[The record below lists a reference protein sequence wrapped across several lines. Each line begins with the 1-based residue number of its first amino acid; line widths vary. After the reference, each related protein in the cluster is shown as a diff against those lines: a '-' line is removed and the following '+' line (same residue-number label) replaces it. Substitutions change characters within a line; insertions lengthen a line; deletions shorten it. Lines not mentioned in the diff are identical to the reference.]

1 MTTGTPTRL
10 NPAKT
15 KGEELGTVCILG
27 AGPIR
32 IGQACE
38 FDYSGV
44 QGVKALRE
52 EGYRVV
58 LVNSNPATIM
68 TDARLAH
75 RTYVEPLTLEAVTSV
90 LELERPD
97 ALIPTLG
104 GQTALNLAVE
114 LEEAG
119 VLERLG
125 IHLLGASVK
134 SIQLAEDREKFRCA
148 MEEAGLPV
156 LPAVTVHSVEQGLK
170 ALDLVEL
177 PAILRPSF
185 TLGGWGG
192 GIAHDRESFKH
203 LLRRGLEASPT
214 GEVLVETSVVGWKE
228 FELEVMRDSAGAFVV
243 VCSIENLDPMGV
255 HTGDSITIAPAQ
267 TLTDRE
273 YQVLRDAA
281 RRVLDAVGVAT
292 GGANV
297 QFAVNP
303 EDGRYAV
310 IEMNPRVS
318 RSSALAS
325 KATGF
330 PIARFAAKV
339 ALGRRLD
346 ELTNDITGTTPAA
359 FEPALDYVVVK
370 MPRFAFEKFPGAEP
384 ALGTAM
390 KAVGEVAA
398 MGRSFEE
405 ALLKAI
411 RSLEIDR
418 DSLEA
423 PPDLAATGDE
433 DLHRRL
439 TGASPERLW
448 EVAEA
453 LRRGWGIDEVHAIT
467 HVDPWFLRRIGGLI
481 SAETALRRSGSKDIH
496 SLEMAKRLGFA
507 DAHLGR
513 LWKIDPE
520 DVRRLR
526 LEHGIKRIRRRV
538 DTCAAEFKARTPY
551 LYGSFGDH
559 DEQPASRRAVMI
571 LGGGPVRIGQGIE
584 FDACCVEAVGGL
596 NAEGFEA
603 VMVNCNP
610 ETVSTDY
617 DAVDRLHFDPLHT
630 EDVLDLCEAEKPVGV
645 LVQLGGQTPLRLAAD
660 LEKHG
665 VPLWGTSR
673 DSIDRA
679 EDRGRFQVL
688 LSDLGLEQP
697 PGAMVTSAQQ
707 ALKAAAELGYP
718 LLVRPSYVLGGRGM
732 EIVYADD
739 QLVEYLE
746 RATAMDPSRPV
757 LLDHFLERALEVD
770 VDAVA
775 DGERVVICGILEHIE
790 EAGVHSGDSG
800 AVTPP
805 VSLPLELQAELRRQV
820 RQLALALDVRGLMN
834 VQFAIQDGNV
844 YLIEVN
850 PRASRTVPFL
860 ARTSGTPWAE
870 LAARICSGARLTD
883 LGVMDGVAA
892 ETAVKLPVFPFDRF
906 PGVDPLLGP
915 EMRSTGEVM
924 GRGRTFGEAFA
935 KAALAAGWRLPAE
948 GRVLLS
954 LADRD
959 KKRLPALASRFEELG
974 FGLTAT
980 AGTAEVLRAAGFT
993 DVLETAKV
1001 GEGKPDIPALL
1012 ASGEVELVVNTA
1024 AGRRAAQDAGSI
1036 RRAALDARVLYI
1048 TTIPGA
1054 HAAAEAVAALRRG
1067 GLIVRALQDDRPVPP
1082 GWAAKLLG

>member
-1 MTTGTPTRL
+1 MMTRTSESLPS
-10 NPAKT
+10 K
-15 KGEELGTVCILG
+15 VCILG

-52 EGYRVV
+52 EGCEVV

-75 RTYVEPLTLEAVTSV
+75 RTYVEPLTLEAVTAV
-90 LELERPD
+90 LEKERPD

-104 GQTALNLAVE
+104 GQTALNLAIE
-114 LEEAG
+114 LDEAG

-125 IHLLGASVK
+125 IRLLGASVE
-134 SIQLAEDREKFRCA
+134 SIRLAEDRELFRKT
-148 MEEAGLPV
+148 MVKAGLPV
-156 LPAVTVHSVEQGLK
+156 LPATTVRSVEGGLE
-170 ALDLVEL
+170 ALKTVGL

-192 GIAHDRESFKH
+192 GTATTEGRFVEILE
-203 LLRRGLEASPT
+203 RGLDASPT
-214 GEVLVETSVVGWKE
+214 HEVLVERSVLGWKE
-228 FELEVMRDSAGAFVV
+228 FELEVMRDGAGAFVV
-243 VCSIENLDPMGV
+243 VCSIENFDPMGV
-255 HTGDSITIAPAQ
+255 HTGDSITVAPAQ

-281 RRVLDAVGVAT
+281 REVLDAVGVAT

-303 EDGRYAV
+303 KDGSYAV

-339 ALGRRLD
+339 ALGMRLD
-346 ELTNDITGTTPAA
+346 EIINDITGTTPAA

-370 MPRFAFEKFPGAEP
+370 IPRFAFEKFPGAAAE
-384 ALGTAM
+384 LGTAM

-398 MGRSFEE
+398 MGRTFEE
-405 ALLKAI
+405 ALLKAV
-411 RSLEIDR
+411 RSLEVDR
-418 DSLEA
+418 DSLQAWPGLAEQTDQGLK
-423 PPDLAATGDE
+423 DL
-433 DLHRRL
+433 LSV
-439 TGASPERLW
+439 ASPERLW
-448 EVAEA
+448 EVAEG
-453 LRRGWGIDEVHAIT
+453 LRRGWGIETLHQITAI
-467 HVDPWFLRRIGGLI
+467 DPWFLRRIEGLVGAEGLI
-481 SAETALRRSGSKDIH
+481 AESGSED
-496 SLEMAKRLGFA
+496 LQLFRMAKRLGFS

-513 LWKIDPE
+513 LWGQDE
-520 DVRRLR
+520 DDVRSRRLDA
-526 LEHGIKRIRRRV
+526 GICRVRRRV
-538 DTCAAEFKARTPY
+538 DTCAAEFEARTPY
-551 LYGSFGDH
+551 LYGSFGDL
-559 DEQPASRRAVMI
+559 DEQPTSRRAVMI

-584 FDACCVEAVGGL
+584 FDACCVEAVAGL
-596 NAEGFEA
+596 NAEGLEA

-617 DAVDRLHFDPLHT
+617 DAVDRLHFDPLHS
-630 EDVLDLCEAEKPVGV
+630 EDVLDLCMAEKPVGV
-645 LVQLGGQTPLRLAAD
+645 LVQLGGQTPLKLAGT
-660 LEKHG
+660 LEAHG
-665 VPLWGTSR
+665 VPVWGTDR
-673 DSIDRA
+673 DAIDRA
-679 EDRGRFQVL
+679 EDRGRFQKL
-688 LSDLGLEQP
+688 LEDLGLDQP
-697 PGAMVTSAQQ
+697 PGAMVTSAEE
-707 ALKAAAELGYP
+707 ALNATAELGYP
-718 LLVRPSYVLGGRGM
+718 VLVRPSYVLGGRAM
-732 EIVYADD
+732 EIVYDDD
-739 QLVEYLE
+739 QLLEYLK
-746 RATAMDPSRPV
+746 RAAALDPDRPV

-820 RQLALALDVRGLMN
+820 RQMALALDVRGLMN
-834 VQFAIQDGNV
+834 VQFAIQDNKV
-844 YLIEVN
+844 FVIEVN

-860 ARTSGTPWAE
+860 ARASGDPWAE
-870 LAARICSGARLTD
+870 LAARVCAGARLAD
-883 LGVMDGVAA
+883 LGVTDGVAV
-892 ETAVKLPVFPFDRF
+892 ETAVKLPVFPFERF

-935 KAALAAGWRLPAE
+935 KAAQAAGWRMPAE
-948 GRVLLS
+948 GTILLS

-959 KKRLPALASRFEELG
+959 KSRLPALASRFEELG
-974 FGLTAT
+974 FSLAAT
-980 AGTAEVLRAAGFT
+980 AGTTEALRKAGFEG
-993 DVLETAKV
+993 VVEVAKV
-1001 GEGKPDIPALL
+1001 GQGHPDIPELL
-1012 ASGEVELVVNTA
+1012 ASGEVELVINTA

-1067 GLIVRALQDDRPVPP
+1067 RLEVRALQDGRPKPP
-1082 GWAAKLLG
+1082 VWAAQSLS

>member
-1 MTTGTPTRL
+1 MSREPI
-10 NPAKT
+10 P
-15 KGEELGTVCILG
+15 ESVCILG

-52 EGYRVV
+52 EGCRVI
-58 LVNSNPATIM
+58 LVNSNPATVM

-75 RTYVEPLTLEAVTSV
+75 RSYVEPLTLASVTAV
-90 LELERPD
+90 LERERPD

-114 LEEAG
+114 LEENG

-125 IHLLGASVK
+125 VRLLGASVR
-134 SIQLAEDREKFRCA
+134 SIRLAEDREEFRQA
-148 MEEAGLPV
+148 MTAAGLPV
-156 LPAVTVHSVEQGLK
+156 LPAVTVTSVEAGLA
-170 ALDLVEL
+170 ALDEIGL

-192 GIAHDRESFKH
+192 GTAHDRDAFVR
-203 LLRRGLEASPT
+203 LLSHGLDASPAHQ
-214 GEVLVETSVVGWKE
+214 VLVERSVLGWKE
-228 FELEVMRDSAGAFVV
+228 FELEVMRDSAGAVVV

-255 HTGDSITIAPAQ
+255 HTGDSITVAPAQ

-281 RRVLDAVGVAT
+281 RTVLDAVGVAT

-297 QFAVNP
+297 QFAVDPGTGN
-303 EDGRYAV
+303 YAV

-330 PIARFAAKV
+330 PIARIAAKV

-346 ELTNDITGTTPAA
+346 EIANDITGTTPAS

-370 MPRFAFEKFPGAEP
+370 IPRFAFEKFPGAEP
-384 ALGTAM
+384 VLGTAM

-423 PPDLAATGDE
+423 PPELAAADDDE
-433 DLHRRL
+433 LAARL
-439 TGASPERLW
+439 AVPSPERLW
-448 EVAEA
+448 QLAEA
-453 LRRGWGIDEVHAIT
+453 LRRGWPEKRLFDIT
-467 HVDPWFLRRIGGLI
+467 AVDPWFLRRIDALVA
-481 SAETALRRSGSKDIH
+481 AEEVLRGELDPSTRAA
-496 SLEMAKRLGFA
+496 AKRLGFA
-507 DAHLGR
+507 DSQLAR
-513 LWKIDPE
+513 LQGSDPDDE
-520 DVRRLR
+520 RRRRLDVGLR
-526 LEHGIKRIRRRV
+526 RVRRRV
-538 DTCAAEFKARTPY
+538 DTCAAEFEARTPY
-551 LYGSFGDH
+551 LYGSFGDR
-559 DEQPASRRAVMI
+559 DEQPAVRRSVVI

-584 FDACCVEAVGGL
+584 FDACCVEAVAGVRS
-596 NAEGFEA
+596 EGFEA

-617 DAVDRLHFDPLHT
+617 DAVDRLHFDPLHI
-630 EDVLDLCEAEKPVGV
+630 EDVLDICDAERPVGV
-645 LVQLGGQTPLRLAAD
+645 IVQLGGQTPLKLAGD
-660 LEKHG
+660 LERHRL
-665 VPLWGTSR
+665 PIWGTPR
-673 DSIDRA
+673 DAIDRA
-679 EDRGRFQVL
+679 EDRGRFAEL
-688 LSDLGLEQP
+688 LRELGLEQP
-697 PGAMVTSAQQ
+697 PGRMVT
-707 ALKAAAELGYP
+707 AAAEAEAAGAELGYP
-718 LLVRPSYVLGGRGM
+718 LLVRPSYVLGGRAM
-732 EIVYADD
+732 EIVYGPDE
-739 QLVEYLE
+739 LVEYLE
-746 RATAMDPSRPV
+746 RAAAVDPQRPV
-757 LLDHFLERALEVD
+757 LLDHFLERASEVD

-775 DGERVVICGILEHIE
+775 DGERVVICGIMEHIE

-820 RQLALALDVRGLMN
+820 RLLALTLGVRGLMN
-834 VQFAIQDGNV
+834 VQFAIQEGAV
-844 YLIEVN
+844 YVIEVN

-860 ARTSGTPWAE
+860 ARATGMPWAE
-870 LAARICSGARLTD
+870 LAARVCAGASLAE
-883 LGVMDGVAA
+883 LGVHDGVPS
-892 ETAVKLPVFPFDRF
+892 EVAVKLPVFPFERF
-906 PGVDPLLGP
+906 PGVDPLPGP

-935 KAALAAGWRLPAE
+935 KAALAAGWRLPQE
-948 GRVLLS
+948 GGVLLS

-959 KKRLPALASRFEELG
+959 KTRLPALAARFSELG
-974 FGLTAT
+974 FGLLAT
-980 AGTAEVLRAAGFT
+980 EGTARLLHDAGFPEVRT
-993 DVLETAKV
+993 VFKV
-1001 GEGKPDIPALL
+1001 GQGDPDIPNLL
-1012 ASGEVELVVNTA
+1012 AEGAVDLVVNTA
-1024 AGRRAAQDAGSI
+1024 AGRRAARDAPSI
-1036 RRAALDARVLYI
+1036 RRAALDANVPYF

-1054 HAAAEAVAALRRG
+1054 YAAAEAVAALRRG
-1067 GLIVRALQDDRPVPP
+1067 PLTVRALQDDLAAKPP
-1082 GWAAKLLG
+1082 WAANLA

>member
-1 MTTGTPTRL
+1 MSR
-10 NPAKT
+10 PAIP
-15 KGEELGTVCILG
+15 ESVCILG

-52 EGYRVV
+52 EGCRVV
-58 LVNSNPATIM
+58 LVNSNPATVM
-68 TDARLAH
+68 TDVRLAH
-75 RTYVEPLTLEAVTSV
+75 RSYVEPLTLQSVTAV
-90 LELERPD
+90 LERERPD

-125 IHLLGASVK
+125 IKLLGASVR
-134 SIQLAEDREKFRCA
+134 SIRLAEDREEFRQA
-148 MEEAGLPV
+148 MTEAGLPV
-156 LPAVTVHSVEQGLK
+156 LPAITVTSIEEGLA
-170 ALDLVEL
+170 ALETIGL

-192 GIAHDRESFKH
+192 GSADNRDSFVE
-203 LLRRGLEASPT
+203 LLRHGLDASPT
-214 GEVLVETSVVGWKE
+214 NQVLVETSVIGWKE

-243 VCSIENLDPMGV
+243 VCSIENVDPMGV
-255 HTGDSITIAPAQ
+255 HTGDSITVAPAQ

-281 RRVLDAVGVAT
+281 RGVLDAVGVAT

-303 EDGRYAV
+303 EDGRYAI

-330 PIARFAAKV
+330 PIARIAAKV

-346 ELTNDITGTTPAA
+346 EISNDITGTTPAS

-370 MPRFAFEKFPGAEP
+370 IPRFAFEKFPGSEP
-384 ALGTAM
+384 VLGTAM

-418 DSLEA
+418 DSLDA
-423 PPDLAATGDE
+423 PADLQAVDDDGLAS
-433 DLHRRL
+433 RL
-439 TGASPERLW
+439 AIPSPERLW
-448 EVAEA
+448 ELAEG
-453 LRRGWGIDEVHAIT
+453 LRRGWTEERLIGITA
-467 HVDPWFLRRIGGLI
+467 VDSWFLRRIGGLVA
-481 SAETALRRSGSKDIH
+481 AETVLRDPELDGPTRAA
-496 SLEMAKRLGFA
+496 AKRLGFA
-507 DAHLGR
+507 DSQLAR
-513 LWKIDPE
+513 LQGTDPE
-520 DVRRLR
+520 TERQRRLDLGLR
-526 LEHGIKRIRRRV
+526 RIRRRV
-538 DTCAAEFKARTPY
+538 DTCAAEFEARTPY
-551 LYGSFGDH
+551 LYGSFGDR
-559 DEQPASRRAVMI
+559 DEQPAARRSVVI

-584 FDACCVEAVGGL
+584 FDACCVEAVAGIRS
-596 NAEGFEA
+596 EGFEA

-617 DAVDRLHFDPLHT
+617 DAVDRLHFDPLHI
-630 EDVLDLCEAEKPVGV
+630 EDVLDICAAERPVGV
-645 LVQLGGQTPLRLAAD
+645 IVQLGGQTPLKLAED
-660 LEKHG
+660 LEKYE
-665 VPLWGTSR
+665 VPIWGTPR
-673 DSIDRA
+673 DAIDRA
-679 EDRGRFQVL
+679 EDRGRFSEL
-688 LSDLGLEQP
+688 LRDLGLRQP
-697 PGAMVTSAQQ
+697 PGRMISSADQ
-707 ALKAAAELGYP
+707 AEAAGAELGYP
-718 LLVRPSYVLGGRGM
+718 LLVRPSYVLGGRAM
-732 EIVYADD
+732 EIVYGPDELA
-739 QLVEYLE
+739 EYLE
-746 RATAMDPSRPV
+746 RAAAVDPDRPV
-757 LLDHFLERALEVD
+757 LLDHFLEQASEVD

-775 DGERVVICGILEHIE
+775 DGERVVICGIMEHIE

-820 RQLALALDVRGLMN
+820 RLLALALGVRGLMN
-834 VQFAIQDGNV
+834 VQFAIQEGVV

-860 ARTSGTPWAE
+860 ARATGTPWAE
-870 LAARICSGARLTD
+870 LAARVCAGASLAE
-883 LGVMDGVAA
+883 LGVHDGVPS
-892 ETAVKLPVFPFDRF
+892 EVAVKLPVFPFERF
-906 PGVDPLLGP
+906 PGVDPLPGP

-935 KAALAAGWRLPAE
+935 KAALAAGWRLPQE
-948 GRVLLS
+948 GKVLLS
-954 LADRD
+954 FADRD
-959 KKRLPALASRFEELG
+959 KTRLPALAARFEELG
-974 FGLTAT
+974 FELLAT
-980 AGTAEVLRAAGFT
+980 EGTAKMLHDAGYPEVRTVF
-993 DVLETAKV
+993 KV
-1001 GEGKPDIPALL
+1001 GQGDPDIPHLL
-1012 ASGEVELVVNTA
+1012 AEGGIDIVVNTA
-1024 AGRRAAQDAGSI
+1024 AGRKAARDAPSI
-1036 RRAALDARVLYI
+1036 RRAALDANVPYF

-1054 HAAAEAVAALRRG
+1054 YAAAEAVATLRRG
-1067 GLIVRALQDDRPVPP
+1067 PLAVRALQDDLAAKPP
-1082 GWAAKLLG
+1082 WAANLG

>member
-1 MTTGTPTRL
+1 MSR
-10 NPAKT
+10 PAIP
-15 KGEELGTVCILG
+15 ESVCILG

-52 EGYRVV
+52 EGCRVV
-58 LVNSNPATIM
+58 LVNSNPATVM

-75 RTYVEPLTLEAVTSV
+75 RSYIEPLTKKTVAAV
-90 LELERPD
+90 LERERPD
-97 ALIPTLG
+97 ALVPTLG

-114 LEEAG
+114 LEERG

-125 IHLLGASVK
+125 VRLLGASVR
-134 SIQLAEDREKFRCA
+134 SIRLAEDREAFRQT
-148 MEEAGLPV
+148 MTEAGLPV
-156 LPAVTVHSVEQGLK
+156 LPARTVTSVDEGLV
-170 ALDLVEL
+170 ALDAIGL

-192 GIAHDRESFKH
+192 GTARDRSSFEA
-203 LLRRGLEASPT
+203 LLRHGLEASPAHQ
-214 GEVLVETSVVGWKE
+214 VLIETSVLGWKE
-228 FELEVMRDSAGAFVV
+228 YELEVMRDSAGAFVV

-255 HTGDSITIAPAQ
+255 HTGDSITVAPAQ

-303 EDGRYAV
+303 TDGRYVV

-330 PIARFAAKV
+330 PIARIAAKV

-346 ELTNDITGTTPAA
+346 EIDNDITGTTPAS

-370 MPRFAFEKFPGAEP
+370 IPRFAFEKFPGTEP
-384 ALGTAM
+384 VLGTAM

-405 ALLKAI
+405 ALLKAV

-423 PPDLAATGDE
+423 PAELARADDDELAA
-433 DLHRRL
+433 RL
-439 TGASPERLW
+439 DIPSPERLW
-448 EVAEA
+448 QLAEA
-453 LRRGWGIDEVHAIT
+453 LRRGWGEDRVYRVTA
-467 HVDPWFLRRIGGLI
+467 VDPWFLRRIAGLVA
-481 SAETALRRSGSKDIH
+481 AEEHLCTAEPD
-496 SLEMAKRLGFA
+496 LELSTAAKRLGFA
-507 DAHLGR
+507 DSQLAR
-513 LWKIDPE
+513 LRGTDPDSE
-520 DVRRLR
+520 RRRRLG
-526 LEHGIKRIRRRV
+526 LGLHRIRRRV
-538 DTCAAEFKARTPY
+538 DTCAAEFEARTPY
-551 LYGSFGDH
+551 LYGSFGDR
-559 DEQPASRRAVMI
+559 DEQPSARRSVVI
-571 LGGGPVRIGQGIE
+571 LGGGPIRIGQGIE
-584 FDACCVEAVGGL
+584 FDACCVEAVAGVRS
-596 NAEGFEA
+596 EGFEA

-630 EDVLDLCEAEKPVGV
+630 EDVLDICDAERPVGV
-645 LVQLGGQTPLRLAAD
+645 IVQLGGQTPLKLAAE
-660 LEKHG
+660 LENAQ
-665 VPLWGTSR
+665 VPIWGTPR
-673 DSIDRA
+673 DAIDRA
-679 EDRGRFQVL
+679 EDRGRFAEL
-688 LSDLGLEQP
+688 LDELGLKQP
-697 PGAMVTSAQQ
+697 PGRMVTSAEE
-707 ALKAAAELGYP
+707 AAAAGEELGYP
-718 LLVRPSYVLGGRGM
+718 LLVRPSYVLGGRAM
-732 EIVYADD
+732 EIVYGPDELAR
-739 QLVEYLE
+739 YLE
-746 RATAMDPSRPV
+746 AAAAVDPDRPV
-757 LLDHFLERALEVD
+757 LLDHFLEQASEID

-820 RQLALALDVRGLMN
+820 RLLALALGVRGLMN
-834 VQFAIQDGNV
+834 VQFAVQEGQV

-860 ARTSGTPWAE
+860 ARATGMPWAE
-870 LAARICSGARLTD
+870 LAARVCAGASLAE
-883 LGVMDGVAA
+883 LGVHDGVPS
-892 ETAVKLPVFPFDRF
+892 EVAVKLPVFPFERF
-906 PGVDPLLGP
+906 PGVDPLPGP

-935 KAALAAGWRLPAE
+935 KASLAAGWRLPE
-948 GRVLLS
+948 KGGVLLS

-959 KKRLPALASRFEELG
+959 KTRLPALASRFAELG
-974 FGLTAT
+974 FDLLAT
-980 AGTAEVLRAAGFT
+980 EGTAALLRTVGFP
-993 DVLETAKV
+993 DVRPVCKV
-1001 GEGKPDIPALL
+1001 GQGDPDIPHLL
-1012 ASGEVELVVNTA
+1012 ADGAIHLVVNTA
-1024 AGRRAAQDAGSI
+1024 AGRRAARDAPSI
-1036 RRAALDARVLYI
+1036 RRAALDANVPYF

-1054 HAAAEAVAALRRG
+1054 YAAAEAVATLRRG
-1067 GLIVRALQDDRPVPP
+1067 PLTVRALQDDLAARPP
-1082 GWAAKLLG
+1082 WAANLL